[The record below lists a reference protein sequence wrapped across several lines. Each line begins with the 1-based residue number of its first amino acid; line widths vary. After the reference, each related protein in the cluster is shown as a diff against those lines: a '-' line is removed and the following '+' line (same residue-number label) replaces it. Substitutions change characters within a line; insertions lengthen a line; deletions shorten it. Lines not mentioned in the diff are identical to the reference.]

1 MTEAENVHYGSR
13 AVELDHS
20 LSWLALRLTPGLGAR
35 LMGKLLRQFGGPEEV
50 FRASL
55 TELEGCQLPAAAAQA
70 VFGKS
75 AFGQAKKELEQL
87 RKGGIR
93 LVTWQEAEYPRL
105 LTQIYDPPPLLY
117 VLGNVEVLNSHAIS
131 IVGTRRPT
139 PYGNQMAERLARDL
153 AERGLVIVSGLARG
167 IDSSA
172 HRGACAATRGG
183 TIGVL
188 GSGIDVIYPKENR
201 KLFEEVAKR
210 GAIMTEFPLG
220 TYPAPENFPVRNR
233 IVAGMA
239 LGVIVAQGAQYS
251 GSLITSRLG
260 MEFGREVYG
269 VPGNV
274 TEPMSFAPNQLIK
287 QGAKLVTNWQE
298 VVEELPTE
306 VRAELFPLDATTA
319 EERASL
325 FEESLSPTE
334 KRLFELIRIEEPIH
348 VDELVEK
355 TGLSSSETLAA
366 LCEMEMRG
374 VIRQLP
380 GKQFVRVL
388 L

>member
-1 MTEAENVHYGSR
+1 
-13 AVELDHS
+13 VELDHS

-35 LMGKLLRQFGGPEEV
+35 LTGKLLRQFGGPEEI

-75 AFGQAKKELEQL
+75 GFRDAEKELAEV
-87 RKGGIR
+87 KKAGIR
-93 LVTWQEAEYPRL
+93 LITWAEAEYPKL

-117 VLGNVEVLNSHAIS
+117 VRGNVELLSRHAIS

-139 PYGNQMAERLARDL
+139 PYGNQITERLARDL

-172 HRGACAATRGG
+172 HRGACATARGG

-201 KLFEEVAKR
+201 KLFEEVEKR
-210 GAIMTEFPLG
+210 GAIVTEFPLG
-220 TYPAPENFPVRNR
+220 THPAPENFPVRNR
-233 IVAGMA
+233 IVAGIA
-239 LGVIVAQGAQYS
+239 LGTIVAQGALYS
-251 GSLITSRLG
+251 GSLITSRLA
-260 MEFGREVYG
+260 MESGREVYG
-269 VPGNV
+269 IPGNV

-287 QGAKLVTNWQE
+287 QGAKLVTNWQD

-306 VRAELFPLDATTA
+306 VRAELFPMEATTA

-325 FEESLSPTE
+325 FEGSLSATE

-374 VIRQLP
+374 VIRQMP

>member
-1 MTEAENVHYGSR
+1 VDLE
-13 AVELDHS
+13 HS
-20 LSWLALRLTPGLGAR
+20 LPWLALRLTPGLGAR
-35 LMGKLLRQFGGPEEV
+35 LSGKLLRQFGSPEEV

-55 TELEGCQLPAAAAQA
+55 TELEACQLPAAVAQA
-70 VFGKS
+70 VFS
-75 AFGQAKKELEQL
+75 RAAFRDAEKELAQVRKAGCQL
-87 RKGGIR
+87 IHWEESAYPKR
-93 LVTWQEAEYPRL
+93 LAE
-105 LTQIYDPPPLLY
+105 IYDPPPLLY
-117 VLGNVEVLNSHAIS
+117 VRGNVQVLNRYTIS

-139 PYGNQMAERLARDL
+139 PYGNQIAEKLARDL
-153 AERGLVIVSGLARG
+153 AEHGLIVASGLARG

-172 HRGACAATRGG
+172 HRGACAASRGG

-201 KLFEEVAKR
+201 KLFEEVEKR
-210 GAIMTEFPLG
+210 GAIITEFPVG

-233 IVAGMA
+233 MVAGMA
-239 LGVIVAQGAQYS
+239 LGVVVVQGAQYS
-251 GSLITSRLG
+251 GSLITSRLA

-274 TEPMSFAPNQLIK
+274 TEPVSFAANQLIK
-287 QGAKLVTNWQE
+287 QGAKLVTGWE
-298 VVEELPTE
+298 DVVEELPTE
-306 VRAELFPLDATTA
+306 IRAELFPVQATTP

-325 FEESLSPTE
+325 FEQNLSPVE
-334 KRLFELIRIEEPIH
+334 KRLFDLIRIEEPIH
-348 VDELVEK
+348 VDELVET

-374 VIRQLP
+374 IIRQMP
-380 GKQFVRVL
+380 GKQFIRVL